1 MSIGGSPSIRN
12 SFDPV
17 FSPTRSDKKGE
28 RNLTSESLA
37 ASATMCFACG
47 VDNPIGLRISF
58 QMQDGKCTGVFTP
71 DENHVGYKNTVH
83 GGIIY
88 SALDDVMANVL
99 YLQDIKA
106 HTAKCEIRYRK
117 ALEVGQTIN
126 LTGWIE
132 QERRRL
138 VVLRGEARTAADDIL
153 IADCEASFMLA

>member
-1 MSIGGSPSIRN
+1 M
-12 SFDPV
+12 
-17 FSPTRSDKKGE
+17 GE
-28 RNLTSESLA
+28 RNLTSDSLA

-99 YLQDIKA
+99 YLQDMKA
-106 HTAKCEIRYRK
+106 HTAKCEIRYRR

-138 VVLRGEARTAADDIL
+138 VVLKGEARTTADDIL